1 MGMFIQMEYVSGE
14 TLKSYIEDKNRV
26 IDQEHNQRI
35 FISLLKGI
43 NYIHSNQFIHR
54 DIKPA
59 NLFLLDKGEIK
70 IGDFGL
76 AKASEFGDQVKGR
89 VTMDVK

>member
-1 MGMFIQMEYVSGE
+1 MFIQMEYVSGE